1 MLKFVD
7 LSYFR
12 HKNYG
17 NLPALLQDIG
27 LSLVY
32 LDHLKKHADVL
43 VIQHGLPDEEMER
56 EGIRYRSFPGSDG
69 FFFNPTHTHKF
80 LKQLKPDIVL
90 VQGLIFP
97 GQVWLLRRALGPE
110 PVILCQHHGGQP
122 FVNSIKRFFQRL
134 ADKAIDGYLFTA
146 KGNAQ
151 QWVQAGVISDI
162 NKCHEVL
169 ECSTRLRPVNK
180 EESRLKLGFTGS
192 FNFLWVGR
200 LNEGKDPL
208 TVLNGFEQFLE
219 TQPGARLYMIYQTEE
234 LLGAIKAKLAT
245 NEILN
250 TAVKLV
256 GSVPNRELVA
266 WYSAADFFISGS
278 HHEAAG
284 FALIEAM
291 ACGCIPVVTRIPPF
305 HTITGGGKYAFS
317 FEPGNA
323 VSLEQTLSLLQ
334 TIDIQELSQKIRRHF
349 ESELS
354 FEKIATDILKIAI
367 ELRRNKR

>member
-1 MLKFVD
+1 
-7 LSYFR
+7 
-12 HKNYG
+12 
-17 NLPALLQDIG
+17 
-27 LSLVY
+27 
-32 LDHLKKHADVL
+32 
-43 VIQHGLPDEEMER
+43 
-56 EGIRYRSFPGSDG
+56 
-69 FFFNPTHTHKF
+69 
-80 LKQLKPDIVL
+80 
-90 VQGLIFP
+90 
-97 GQVWLLRRALGPE
+97 
-110 PVILCQHHGGQP
+110 
-122 FVNSIKRFFQRL
+122 
-134 ADKAIDGYLFTA
+134 
-146 KGNAQ
+146 
-151 QWVQAGVISDI
+151 
-162 NKCHEVL
+162 
-169 ECSTRLRPVNK
+169 
-180 EESRLKLGFTGS
+180 
-192 FNFLWVGR
+192 
-200 LNEGKDPL
+200 
-208 TVLNGFEQFLE
+208 
-219 TQPGARLYMIYQTEE
+219 MIYQTEE